1 MNPLIKDRVAYCGI
15 RKGKQQSTLLMTVP
29 RELYRVGMWSDA
41 FKTHIINLYKA
52 AARRPF
58 LCIWTK
64 KQKKHKCLV
73 NQQVSPCYDRGSG
86 SENRGGQMIKCRNS
100 YVWPTPSELC
110 SQFWYD
116 ESRNRAT
123 GMPTCTAR
131 SLVS

>member
-1 MNPLIKDRVAYCGI
+1 MNTLIKDRVAYCGV

-58 LCIWTK
+58 LCNWTK

-73 NQQVSPCYDRGSG
+73 HQQVSPCYDRGSG
-86 SENRGGQMIKCRNS
+86 SENRGGQMK
-100 YVWPTPSELC
+100 
-110 SQFWYD
+110 
-116 ESRNRAT
+116 
-123 GMPTCTAR
+123 
-131 SLVS
+131 